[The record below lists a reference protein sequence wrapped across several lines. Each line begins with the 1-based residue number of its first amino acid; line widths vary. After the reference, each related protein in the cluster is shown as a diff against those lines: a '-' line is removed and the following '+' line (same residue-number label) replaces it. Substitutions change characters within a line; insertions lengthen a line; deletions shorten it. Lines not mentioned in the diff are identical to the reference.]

1 MKLSGSAQLAQQHG
15 LHNYND
21 LGALQNMKHKAA
33 GPEAERLKAVAQQ
46 FESMFVS
53 LMIKSMR
60 DANKVFA
67 EGNMLSSQQG
77 EFYQQM
83 YDSQLAVSLA
93 SGKGIGLAKVIEQQL
108 SKDQSAVR
116 PDMEDFQ
123 IQRSYDMAPYFE
135 RPFPRVYHSEAVDE
149 AVAMVDKAVAELP
162 REEDMAPGAAA
173 MDMDFSSPQKFIE
186 SLYPLARQVERETGI
201 DARVMIAQSALETGW
216 GQHEITRADG
226 APSYNLF
233 GIKAHHSWQG
243 EQAEITTTEYRQGVA
258 MKERAA
264 FRAYESYADSFRDYA
279 NFLQSQPR
287 YQQAMQQQDD
297 PKAFAFALQ
306 GAGYATDPQYGAKIS
321 SILDRYLMQGAG
333 PEGRTHSEVR

>member
-1 MKLSGSAQLAQQHG
+1 MKLSGSAQLAQTHG
-15 LHNYND
+15 LQNYND
-21 LGALQNMKHKAA
+21 LGALQAMKHQSA
-33 GPEAERLKAVAQQ
+33 GPESERLKAVAQQ

-83 YDSQLAVSLA
+83 YDSQLAVSLS
-93 SGKGIGLAKVIEQQL
+93 SGKGIGLAHVIEQQL
-108 SKDQSAVR
+108 SKGQSAVR
-116 PDMEDFQ
+116 PDNEDFF
-123 IQRSYDMAPYFE
+123 IQRSDQSYEMAPYFE
-135 RPFPRVYHSEAVDE
+135 RPFPRVYSPQAVDD
-149 AVAMVDKAVAELP
+149 AVALVDKAVADLAQ
-162 REEDMAPGAAA
+162 DAAHS
-173 MDMDFSSPQKFIE
+173 DQEMDFSSPQKFIA
-186 SLYPLARQVERETGI
+186 SLYPLAREVEQETGI

-216 GQHEITRADG
+216 GQHQIDRPDG
-226 APSYNLF
+226 EPSYNLF

-243 EQAEITTTEYRQGVA
+243 DEAEIVTTEYRQGVA

-264 FRAYESYADSFRDYA
+264 FRAYDSYADSFRDYA
-279 NFLQSQPR
+279 HFLQSQPR
-287 YQQAMQQQDD
+287 YQQAMAQQDD

-321 SILDRYLMQGAG
+321 SILDRYLLGDDSSV
-333 PEGRTHSEVR
+333 SEVR